1 MLLTS
6 WGNVFVQNN
15 RLLSGGQ
22 IENVARKY
30 AINCILHGDTEN
42 LLHVLR
48 DYCNSERL
56 CTKREARRVGF

>member
-30 AINCILHGDTEN
+30 AINSILHGDTEN
-42 LLHVLR
+42 LLPVLR
-48 DYCNSERL
+48 NYCNSERL